1 MNAPQ
6 AFHPL
11 ARLLHWTMAVLIL
24 AMLFVGV
31 GMVTTVSE
39 KHQWLLALHRPLGA
53 AIFVLALIRIGV
65 RLRFKP
71 PALPEDMPALMQ
83 FVAHA
88 SHWVLYGMMLA
99 MPLIGWAMLSAG
111 GYPIMLGHAWHLPP
125 IVPANGV
132 LFAWLR
138 EAHRYVAYL
147 FFLTIPG
154 HMGAALYHALIRRDE
169 VFPSM
174 TVGFPHRDD
183 ELESPRNLPGDEG
196 HPAGGV
202 TPPTS
207 P

>member
-11 ARLLHWTMAVLIL
+11 ARLLHWTMALLIL
-24 AMLFVGV
+24 GMLFVGV

-39 KHQWLLALHRPLGA
+39 AHQRLLAFHRPLGA

-65 RLRFKP
+65 RLRFRP
-71 PALPEDMPALMQ
+71 PALPSDMPALMQ

-88 SHWVLYGMMLA
+88 SHWMLYALMLA

-111 GYPIMLGHAWHLPP
+111 GYPVMLGHAWHLPP
-125 IVPANGV
+125 IVPANGP

-147 FFLTIPG
+147 FFLTILG
-154 HMGAALYHALIRRDE
+154 HMGAALFHALIRRDE

-174 TVGFPHRDD
+174 TVGFP
-183 ELESPRNLPGDEG
+183 RNDVRPEPPLNPAASEG
-196 HPAGGV
+196 GHA
-202 TPPTS
+202 TDAAPPPS
-207 P
+207 A

>member
-11 ARLLHWTMAVLIL
+11 ARLLHWTMALLIL
-24 AMLFVGV
+24 TMLFVGV

-53 AIFVLALIRIGV
+53 AIFVLVLIRIGV

-71 PALPEDMPALMQ
+71 PALPADMPALMQ

-88 SHWVLYGMMLA
+88 SHWALYALMLA

-111 GYPIMLGHAWHLPP
+111 GYPVMLGHSWHLPP
-125 IVPANGV
+125 IAPANGV

-147 FFLTIPG
+147 FFLTILG

-174 TVGFPHRDD
+174 TVGFPHQDVQP
-183 ELESPRNLPGDEG
+183 EPPQAIAADEG
-196 HPAGGV
+196 DHAADV
-202 TPPTS
+202 TPPPS
-207 P
+207 I